1 MDEPE
6 RTNPKYMHTF
16 MDFMRRIFAW
26 HHWIP
31 ISIDLR
37 RSPFDFRPLTAT
49 SAPTLIQRGVQNRSR
64 ILMSA
69 ETNVENSSATQ
80 KALQRPAE
88 RTARRPHDIV
98 SVTWDYDFLK
108 GCLLAATLLALT
120 TGVILW
126 AVWSALSS
134 LIGLLF

>member
-1 MDEPE
+1 
-6 RTNPKYMHTF
+6 
-16 MDFMRRIFAW
+16 
-26 HHWIP
+26 
-31 ISIDLR
+31 
-37 RSPFDFRPLTAT
+37 
-49 SAPTLIQRGVQNRSR
+49 
-64 ILMSA
+64 MSGK
-69 ETNVENSSATQ
+69 TNVENSSATQ

-88 RTARRPHDIV
+88 RTVRRPHDTV

-108 GCLLAATLLALT
+108 GCLLATTLLALT